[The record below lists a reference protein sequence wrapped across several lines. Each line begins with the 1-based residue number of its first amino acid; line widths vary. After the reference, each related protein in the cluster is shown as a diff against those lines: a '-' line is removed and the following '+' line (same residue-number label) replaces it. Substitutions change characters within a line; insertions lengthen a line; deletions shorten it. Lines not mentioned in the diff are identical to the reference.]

1 MRDLD
6 RRVNF
11 YENIQYSQVRFL
23 SKSRTSSNSYQLQ
36 SISKHSIQTVKRNF
50 IMSIL
55 IWVISCF
62 WMNSKKPNILKWKI
76 KSILKNFSMNITVIL
91 IQKNMSDSTTN
102 FKLNTSTMKDQL
114 KKLLLRM
121 FKKNLT
127 ILEYTS
133 VTEQFFSLFD

>member
-1 MRDLD
+1 
-6 RRVNF
+6 
-11 YENIQYSQVRFL
+11 
-23 SKSRTSSNSYQLQ
+23 
-36 SISKHSIQTVKRNF
+36 
-50 IMSIL
+50 
-55 IWVISCF
+55 
-62 WMNSKKPNILKWKI
+62 
-76 KSILKNFSMNITVIL
+76 MNITVIL